1 MKLLV
6 VEDEPKLGQ
15 AIKRGLE
22 FDGYAVELVATA
34 EDGLRYAQ
42 NDEYDLIILDRMLP
56 GGADGLDVCKK
67 LRVDNWQGA
76 ILMLTA
82 KSETIDK
89 IAGLKSGA
97 DDYLAKPF
105 AFDELSARIQ
115 ALLRRPASIIGP
127 KIKVGDIEIDM
138 GNKIVFRAKKELRLT
153 KREYALLEYLAHNK
167 NRTLSKEQI
176 VNHVWSF
183 DSDILPNT
191 VEVFIRAIRKKLN
204 DTEGKI
210 IETVRGFGYRMV
222 AK

>member
-1 MKLLV
+1 MKLLI

-22 FDGYAVELVATA
+22 FDGYAVELVTTA
-34 EDGLRYAQ
+34 EDGLNYAQ

-67 LRVDNWQGA
+67 LRADNWQGA

-89 IAGLKSGA
+89 IAGLKGGA

-115 ALLRRPASIIGP
+115 ALLRRPSSLVGP

-138 GNKIVFRAKKELRLT
+138 GNKIVYRAKENCDSL
-153 KREYALLEYLAHNK
+153 N
-167 NRTLSKEQI
+167 
-176 VNHVWSF
+176 VNTRCSN
-183 DSDILPNT
+183 I
-191 VEVFIRAIRKKLN
+191 
-204 DTEGKI
+204 
-210 IETVRGFGYRMV
+210 
-222 AK
+222 